1 MGFMNQQN
9 ITRGARIGPGKLIID
24 GDPQRSAHLMPGEN
38 GWNSATRVP
47 ENGLRYRWLETAE
60 ISQLA
65 IKLSTL

>member
-38 GWNSATRVP
+38 GWNP
-47 ENGLRYRWLETAE
+47 QQKN
-60 ISQLA
+60 
-65 IKLSTL
+65 K